1 MEKNID
7 MENIDFEELF
17 TPYVPSEYNIKRREY
32 ARRKTVRFGY
42 VIEGQE
48 KDIENYD
55 KASAVDFKGF
65 VLHHRREEEGYTM
78 KQLKEMGLYYRR
90 PASELI
96 FLTYKEHAEKHKK
109 HKNTD
114 VKEDLQRVKEI
125 VSHFEGVVDKIDTD
139 EWKPEWEEDPAI
151 MCNKTLVR
159 NFLVVLYQH
168 NKPYTEEVLTRSIG
182 GFAFN
187 ILTRF
192 RVLSPW
198 KEGIYFMNWSKNT
211 MHPNCTFENLR
222 EDLLPKE
229 ILGLSVEDFI
239 DALEEYGVLVDVCWG
254 ENKYDI

>member
-1 MEKNID
+1 

-48 KDIENYD
+48 QDIENYD
-55 KASAVDFKGF
+55 KAKAADFKGF
-65 VLHHRREEEGYTM
+65 VLHHRREEQGYTM
-78 KQLKEMGLYYRR
+78 KQLKEMDLYYRR
-90 PASELI
+90 PANELI
-96 FLTYKEHAEKHKK
+96 FLTCKEHAEIHKTIRSMNK
-109 HKNTD
+109 KMT
-114 VKEDLQRVKEI
+114 KEDLQRVNEI

-159 NFLVVLYQH
+159 NFLMVLYQH

-192 RVLSPW
+192 SVLSPW
-198 KEGIYFMNWSKNT
+198 KEGIYFMSLHKNT

-239 DALEEYGVLVDVCWG
+239 DALEEYGTLEDVCWG
-254 ENKYDI
+254 ENN